1 MMCSGGRFDQILLV
15 SLLFFR
21 LLAQG
26 QGGAVKED
34 KWSRAHDFF
43 INDAVVDQID
53 ICPKSTYR
61 PKLLAQYNNVLR
73 LYQR

>member
-43 INDAVVDQID
+43 INDAIP
-53 ICPKSTYR
+53 CLSE
-61 PKLLAQYNNVLR
+61 NVGFGR
-73 LYQR
+73 